1 VQTSEADATRIT
13 RHSAIFTV
21 EIRPLRG
28 NEVEELLGLWKDFM
42 NDPASIDEPIP
53 THEENVKRQREFVTK
68 LMNEDAGQILVASD
82 GKELVGYV
90 LFQNEVKPPLEMAH
104 RISYVADLYVKPMHS
119 GRGVGEQ
126 LLQSCLDR
134 IRKSKGATHVQLR
147 VWNSNKKAIALYRKL
162 GFKDRLIQMQLV
174 T

>member
-1 VQTSEADATRIT
+1 
-13 RHSAIFTV
+13 V
-21 EIRPLRG
+21 EIRPLKD
-28 NEVEELLGLWKDFM
+28 NEVDELLGLWKDFM

-68 LMNEDAGQILVASD
+68 LMNEDASQILVATD
-82 GKELVGYV
+82 EKELVGYV
-90 LFQNEVKPPLEMAH
+90 LFQNEVEPPLEMAH
-104 RISYVADLYVKPMHS
+104 RISYVADLYVKPRHR

-126 LLQSCLDR
+126 LLRSCLDR
-134 IRKSKGATHVQLR
+134 LKKSKGGTHVQLR